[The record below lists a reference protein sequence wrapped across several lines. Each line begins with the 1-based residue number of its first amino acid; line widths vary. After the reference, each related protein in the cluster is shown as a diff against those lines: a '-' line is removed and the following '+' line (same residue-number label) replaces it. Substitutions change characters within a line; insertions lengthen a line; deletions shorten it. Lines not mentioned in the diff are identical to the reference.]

1 MTVQGTRRRDMEF
14 DDRAP
19 IYTQIM
25 DLVKRR
31 IAIGELKVGQQLP
44 SVRDLAQQVVVNPN
58 TVQKAYLE
66 LEREGYVATQRG
78 MGTFVSG
85 DRGTVD
91 LLRQGLAHDI
101 VATYVAGMRS
111 LGYGPE
117 DMTEM
122 AAEATRKESK

>member
-1 MTVQGTRRRDMEF
+1 MKF
-14 DDRAP
+14 DDRTP

-31 IAIGELKVGQQLP
+31 IAVGELKVGQQLP

-91 LLRQGLAHDI
+91 LLRQGLARDI
-101 VATYVAGMRS
+101 VEISVARMRS
-111 LGYGPE
+111 LGYGLDE
-117 DMTEM
+117 MTAM
-122 AAEATRKESK
+122 AAEAARKEMK

>member
-1 MTVQGTRRRDMEF
+1 MEF

-25 DLVKRR
+25 DLIKRR
-31 IAIGELKVGQQLP
+31 IAVGELKVGQQLP
-44 SVRDLAQQVVVNPN
+44 SVRDFAQQVVVNPN

-91 LLRQGLAHDI
+91 LLRQGLARDI
-101 VATYVAGMRS
+101 IETYVARMSS
-111 LGYGPE
+111 LGYGPDE
-117 DMTEM
+117 MTAM
-122 AAEATRKESK
+122 AAEAARKETK

>member
-1 MTVQGTRRRDMEF
+1 MEF